1 MLLPDERREL
11 QVTFRSPQAGI
22 FTEDWQVDT
31 WPRVPTGTL
40 QLSFCG
46 IAVSRDTHAGDRAE
60 LQSGL
65 EQQAMAQALRQLV
78 LDVADS
84 ASLQGMAAVPRVPS
98 MLTDADRF
106 LLLNTSIAAY
116 YNQRIVCSLADLH
129 ARAFCALHAPEK
141 SSAPPSAAKKKPAPT
156 PVGKKGAPAAE
167 DPRPESAVVVPEWD
181 QSIAGLRNLILQL
194 EDDAAEPLL
203 AELQAH
209 VVQLSVR
216 PPPLPRPDLSEVA
229 RSVIVSLLSTVGG
242 VCAQAQLDAGIPLAP
257 FCIKDPPP
265 APLPRTDSK
274 ADSKKGARKKAPAA
288 AAATP
293 KPPPTPKSASSASAA
308 LAPEWTPA
316 QQQAFRLKA
325 HVLVRRRNEEEEEEE
340 KRI

>member
-11 QVTFRSPQAGI
+11 QVAFRSPQAGI

-156 PVGKKGAPAAE
+156 PAGKKGATSRVQARMGIVQAE
-167 DPRPESAVVVPEWD
+167 AGEMLSSGMGIFATVGSISAFVGLFGTVWGIMNSFIGIAQSQTTNLAVVAPG
-181 QSIAGLRNLILQL
+181 IAEALFATAIGLFAAIPAVIFYNMFARRIGAYSTRMENFASEIL
-194 EDDAAEPLL
+194 
-203 AELQAH
+203 
-209 VVQLSVR
+209 VKI
-216 PPPLPRPDLSEVA
+216 A
-229 RSVIVSLLSTVGG
+229 R
-242 VCAQAQLDAGIPLAP
+242 
-257 FCIKDPPP
+257 
-265 APLPRTDSK
+265 
-274 ADSKKGARKKAPAA
+274 
-288 AAATP
+288 
-293 KPPPTPKSASSASAA
+293 
-308 LAPEWTPA
+308 
-316 QQQAFRLKA
+316 
-325 HVLVRRRNEEEEEEE
+325 EE
-340 KRI
+340 